1 MPGAV
6 RRRNLRSGFV
16 SVGRLV
22 GQQLRALVRAGKRA
36 MAEDETPVKMRR
48 GQIVRSAVAKAR
60 EAAIAADTSSSFLC
74 VGDAFCLY
82 SEDVDGY
89 VLNETSRCSLY
100 LQHNTFERFRFWV
113 SGFGFWKS
121 YSTKLM

>member
-1 MPGAV
+1 MPGLA
-6 RRRNLRSGFV
+6 RRRNLRSGFA

-36 MAEDETPVKMRR
+36 AMAEEETPVKMRR

-60 EAAIAADTSSSFLC
+60 EAAIAADSSSSFLC
-74 VGDAFCLY
+74 VGDSFCLY

-89 VLNETSRCSLY
+89 VLNETSRCARVLY
-100 LQHNTFERFRFWV
+100 
-113 SGFGFWKS
+113 S
-121 YSTKLM
+121 YSTTGYCFRLLSKQRV